1 MKCTKTIFFSVLI
14 GFVTQFAWGQVYDA
28 SFPDPNDPI
37 KSVRLFPNPA
47 TDYLRVKFEAPV
59 ARTAKLEL
67 HSIIGN
73 SLEVES
79 EIIDDYEIHIKVKD
93 LPTGY
98 YLLDVKNE
106 GNKRSAFKFLK
117 R

>member
-1 MKCTKTIFFSVLI
+1 MKRTKTLLFSVLVLL
-14 GFVTQFAWGQVYDA
+14 VTHLAWGQGRDDFA
-28 SFPDPNDPI
+28 STSPDLI
-37 KSVRLFPNPA
+37 KSVKLFPNPA
-47 TDYLRVKFEAPV
+47 VDYLSVKFEAPLAKTV
-59 ARTAKLEL
+59 KLEL

-79 EIIDDYEIHIKVKD
+79 EVIDDFEIRVRVKD
-93 LPTGY
+93 LPVGV

-106 GNKRSAFKFLK
+106 LNQRGSFKFLK